1 MTVMVKMNEI
11 YIKDRPREKLIKF
24 GASRLSDRD
33 LLAVLIGS
41 GSKEIGVLDLSRKIL
56 KEYSLKKLTDTPLE
70 KLLLIKGLGKVSAL
84 RIVALSELAK
94 RVKDK
99 AYSIVYSPKDIWREL
114 ENIRSKRK
122 EHFVIFCLDSR
133 NKIIKKEIVSIG
145 TLNSSLVHPREVFEP
160 AIKFLSAQIVISHN
174 HPSGDVHPSDEDIQI
189 TKKLL
194 KAGNLLGIE
203 VIDHVIVSNDKFLS
217 LKEKGL
223 L

>member
-1 MTVMVKMNEI
+1 MVKMNEI

-84 RIVALSELAK
+84 RIVVLSELAK

-99 AYSIVYSPKDIWREL
+99 TYSIVYSPKDIWREL

-203 VIDHVIVSNDKFLS
+203 IIDHVIVSNDKFLS